1 MTISIIIY
9 VTDPSVMQISFSDF
23 FFIFNFLS
31 IQYMF
36 DPGRKYIWQDFS
48 ENKVNRS
55 FASCNAIFFS
65 FSRYDISWL
74 LTKWKNMPE
83 RAMHFP
89 KKETWKYYNIIWN
102 SAPCCYVISC
112 FPFYIF
118 FIFFSF
124 MEKKASIFI
133 AYIENCSSVSVDN
146 AI

>member
-9 VTDPSVMQISFSDF
+9 VTDPSVMQTSFSDF
-23 FFIFNFLS
+23 FSFSIFYQSNTCL
-31 IQYMF
+31 IQV
-36 DPGRKYIWQDFS
+36 
-48 ENKVNRS
+48 ENISNKILVKINRS

>member
-1 MTISIIIY
+1 MLLTLLSCK
-9 VTDPSVMQISFSDF
+9 PAFQIFFSFS
-23 FFIFNFLS
+23 IFYQSNTWL
-31 IQYMF
+31 IQV
-36 DPGRKYIWQDFS
+36 
-48 ENKVNRS
+48 ENISDKILVKINRS
-55 FASCNAIFFS
+55 FASCNAVFFS